1 MINSS
6 GVKVESY
13 WGKLFAKA
21 VAGQNISNF
30 FNFGGSGS
38 SGSSAQVQAPV
49 ASEPAKT
56 ETKGKKEAPKK
67 E

>member
-30 FNFGGSGS
+30 FNFGGSAS
-38 SGSSAQVQAPV
+38 SSSTTAPV
-49 ASEPAKT
+49 ASEPAKV
-56 ETKGKKEAPKK
+56 ETKAKKEAPKK